1 MTKPDQDKRICLM
14 RRHGSHLVPCTAF
27 DAEMVEELGNGD
39 IEVSF
44 RNRRSN
50 EQLRAYWAYLGDVV
64 AATECYPNSER
75 LHDALKWAMGYTS
88 QMILLNGEI
97 VTVVDS
103 VALSR
108 MTAIEF
114 TEFFRHAQ
122 RLIAERFGFSKE
134 EITA

>member
-44 RNRRSN
+44 RNRRNN
-50 EQLRAYWAYLGDVV
+50 EQLRAYWAYLGEVV
-64 AATECYPNSER
+64 KATECYPNSTKLSE
-75 LHDALKWAMGYTS
+75 ALKFAMGYSTT
-88 QMILLNGEI
+88 MVLFNGKV
-97 VTVVDS
+97 VTVADS
-103 VALSR
+103 LALSK

-114 TEFFRHAQ
+114 TEFFKQAQ
-122 RLIAERFGFSKE
+122 RLIEERFGFTKA
-134 EITA
+134 EIDA